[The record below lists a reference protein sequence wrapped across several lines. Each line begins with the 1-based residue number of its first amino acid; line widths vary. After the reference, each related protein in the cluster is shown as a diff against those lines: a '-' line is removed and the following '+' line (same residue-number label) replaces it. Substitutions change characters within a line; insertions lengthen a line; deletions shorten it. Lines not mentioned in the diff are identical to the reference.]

1 MPNYFNFAQTFICSE
16 ELVKFDGSGTGAGGA
31 KVIPGTVHSGK
42 VFLYVKY
49 SFILLSLSQKI
60 ACNKLFYA
68 VVLEL

>member
-42 VFLYVKY
+42 VF
-49 SFILLSLSQKI
+49 
-60 ACNKLFYA
+60 CM
-68 VVLEL
+68 